1 MGMKTV
7 IFGGTFNPVHMGHI
21 AMIKAAMKKLKP
33 DKLIMMP
40 AHIPPH
46 KQAHNLAPD
55 SARLE
60 MCRIAAKD
68 IPGVSVSDYELKA
81 GGKSYTVNTLES
93 YHAAHPSEQL
103 CFLMGSDMLESF
115 LGWYRADRI
124 LELSSLA

>member
-46 KQAHNLAPD
+46 KRAQNLAPD
-55 SARLE
+55 SA
-60 MCRIAAKD
+60 
-68 IPGVSVSDYELKA
+68 S
-81 GGKSYTVNTLES
+81 
-93 YHAAHPSEQL
+93 
-103 CFLMGSDMLESF
+103 
-115 LGWYRADRI
+115 
-124 LELSSLA
+124 